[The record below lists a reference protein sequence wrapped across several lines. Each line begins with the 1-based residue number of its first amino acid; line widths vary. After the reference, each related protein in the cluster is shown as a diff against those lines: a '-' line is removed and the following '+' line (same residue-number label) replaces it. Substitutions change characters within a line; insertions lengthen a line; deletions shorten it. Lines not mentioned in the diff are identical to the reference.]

1 MGLRRR
7 AQGGDAVKLV
17 WDASEPKRETDAALY
32 ETRRLA
38 TRRFWKLLMGFG
50 SMVLWIVGAV
60 LVMISCAL
68 AVYLGAILV
77 AGMVL

>member
-1 MGLRRR
+1 MGRRRR

-17 WDASEPKRETDAALY
+17 WDASEPKRETDAASY

-77 AGMVL
+77 ARRVL

>member
-1 MGLRRR
+1 M
-7 AQGGDAVKLV
+7 
-17 WDASEPKRETDAALY
+17 
-32 ETRRLA
+32 
-38 TRRFWKLLMGFG
+38 LMGFG

-77 AGMVL
+77 ARRVL